1 MKKWKKGLLAGVPLS
16 FAVLAA
22 GCGAGDNNG
31 NEEVENNAAGAEETN
46 VEETNTNNEAADNGN
61 EEANSGSEDFEGTT
75 LSFLVDN
82 QTVTDGIEAVAAEV
96 EEQYGITVETQI
108 RPGGTEGDNIVKT
121 RLATGDMTDIMW
133 YNSGSLFKALN
144 PEEYFYDISEEEFV
158 ERIDETFLETVTVD
172 EKTYGIPG
180 ASASA
185 GGWMYNKEIYD
196 ELGLEVPNTWDE
208 LLENNDAIKE
218 AGYTPVVASFGDTW
232 TSQLVVLA
240 DYYNVQLEHP
250 DFADEYTANEAKFAD
265 TPGALRSFEKMQEL
279 SEAGHFNEEETSTT
293 YEEGLRMLAEGEA
306 AHYPMLTF
314 SLPALED
321 TYGDA
326 IENIGF
332 FGQPGEDAEEHG
344 LTLWMPGG
352 IYANKDSENL
362 EAAKKFMEFFISE
375 EGQEIYME
383 HMKAEGP
390 YVLKDVEL
398 PDDAYPAVQDM
409 SVYLDEGKVAP
420 ALEFLSPLKGPNLEQ
435 ILVEVGM
442 GLEDAEAGA
451 ENYDRDVER
460 QAQQLDLE
468 GWE

>member
-1 MKKWKKGLLAGVPLS
+1 MKKWKKGFLAGVPLS
-16 FAVLAA
+16 LAVLAA
-22 GCGAGDNNG
+22 GCGASDNG
-31 NEEVENNAAGAEETN
+31 NEEAENNSAGAEETN
-46 VEETNTNNEAADNGN
+46 AEETNSNSEEANSGNEA
-61 EEANSGSEDFEGTT
+61 ANSGSEDFEGTT
-75 LSFLVDN
+75 LSFLIDN
-82 QTVTDGIEAVAAEV
+82 QTNTAGIDAVAAEV
-96 EEQYGITVETQI
+96 EEQFGITVETQI

-144 PEEYFYDISEEEFV
+144 PEEYFADLSEEDFV
-158 ERIDETFLETVTVD
+158 ERLDETYKETVTVD
-172 EKTYGIPG
+172 GATYGVPG
-180 ASASA
+180 ESASA

-208 LLENNDAIKE
+208 LLENNDAIEE

-240 DYYNVQLEHP
+240 DYYNVQLDHP
-250 DFADEYTANEAKFAD
+250 DFADEYTSNEAKFAD

-279 SEAGHFNEEETSTT
+279 SEAGHFNDEETSTT
-293 YEEGLRMLAEGEA
+293 YEDALRMIAEGEA

-314 SLPALED
+314 ALPALED
-321 TYGDA
+321 THGDA
-326 IENIGF
+326 VNNIGF
-332 FGQPGEDAEEHG
+332 FGQPGENAEDHG
-344 LTLWMPGG
+344 LTLWMPGS
-352 IYANKDSENL
+352 IYANKDSENV
-362 EAAKKFMEFFISE
+362 EAAKKFMEFFTSE
-375 EGQEIYME
+375 EGLAIYME
-383 HMKAEGP
+383 EMKAFGP
-390 YVLKDVEL
+390 YVLNDVEL
-398 PDDAYPAVQDM
+398 PDDAYPAVEDM
-409 SVYLDEGKVAP
+409 TTYLEEGKVAP